1 LWVTG
6 FTGPHAELTH
16 LTRANQPQLG
26 WYSQILL
33 ALQAS
38 YRGPVGLL
46 GENMQDGSS
55 LWFGDPATQYSPRKT
70 IITLHPEDP
79 SISNHF
85 SPDEQWVAWSVYVYI
100 PAAGCYYL
108 VAVWGEEHW
117 VVTFAAG
124 ESSSDRISQGFMS
137 SWAK

>member
-26 WYSQILL
+26 WYARILL
-33 ALQAS
+33 VLETGYKGS
-38 YRGPVGLL
+38 VGLV

-55 LWFGDPATQYSPRKT
+55 LWFGDSSTQYSPRKT
-70 IITLHPEDP
+70 IVTLHPDDP
-79 SISNHF
+79 AIADRLGA
-85 SPDEQWVAWSVYVYI
+85 DEQWAARPVYLYI

-108 VAVWGEEHW
+108 LAVWGEEHW
-117 VVTFAAG
+117 AVTFAAG
-124 ESSSDRISQGFMS
+124 WSAGDRVSRGFVS
-137 SWAK
+137 NWAK